1 MNKIP
6 KMKTIRYQ
14 IWYVNLNKK
23 WYDIRNYSR
32 LECIFWGGRRSVVLV
47 GVVVTVVSKW
57 WLWDVNEK
65 GSQAWCYSLLS
76 RYIIQVCKMLHLFVS
91 TFRHGALI
99 SSYISKWWLRAANE
113 MGSQLWCYISL
124 SRYIIQVCK
133 MLHLSGSTFPHG
145 ALISSYIA
153 KWCLWDT
160 SEMGSQPWCYIS
172 LSRHIIQVCEMLHL
186 SGSTFRHGALFSSYI
201 CKWWLLHV
209 DSGHMVLT
217 SVQFNLNTS

>member
-1 MNKIP
+1 MKKIP

-99 SSYISKWWLRAANE
+99 SSYIYKGEKTCCA
-113 MGSQLWCYISL
+113 
-124 SRYIIQVCK
+124 IIIV
-133 MLHLSGSTFPHG
+133 FPH
-145 ALISSYIA
+145 Y
-153 KWCLWDT
+153 CDT
-160 SEMGSQPWCYIS
+160 S
-172 LSRHIIQVCEMLHL
+172 
-186 SGSTFRHGALFSSYI
+186 
-201 CKWWLLHV
+201 
-209 DSGHMVLT
+209 DSIRLGQIHW
-217 SVQFNLNTS
+217 SHCRKCF